1 MPTMIAPRSHVRE
14 LSHDPVTDSF
24 ANEEVSF
31 TILPTQTDGSNGGIS
46 EVVSAR
52 IDEAEVPGWVYRRF
66 APLNGEAVSQA
77 APLRR
82 WLRPTPPASV
92 SAAPTREPC
101 VSDLVYLALARS
113 GYPLRNVRC
122 WCDDQTLVLSGYVSR
137 YFYAQQAV
145 EAARRLAGGRRLE
158 VQIEVIPT
166 APATC
171 SADE

>member
-1 MPTMIAPRSHVRE
+1 MPAMIAPRSHVRE

-31 TILPTQTDGSNGGIS
+31 TFLTTPTDGSNGGIS

-52 IDEAEVPGWVYRRF
+52 IDEDEVPGWVYRRF

-82 WLRPTPPASV
+82 WLRPTPSASV
-92 SAAPTREPC
+92 PAAPTREPC
-101 VSDLVYLALARS
+101 VSDLVYLALERS

-122 WCDDQTLVLSGYVSR
+122 WCDDQTLVLSGDVTR

-145 EAARRLAGGRRLE
+145 EAARRLATGRRIE
-158 VQIEVIPT
+158 VQIEVIPS
-166 APATC
+166 APASR